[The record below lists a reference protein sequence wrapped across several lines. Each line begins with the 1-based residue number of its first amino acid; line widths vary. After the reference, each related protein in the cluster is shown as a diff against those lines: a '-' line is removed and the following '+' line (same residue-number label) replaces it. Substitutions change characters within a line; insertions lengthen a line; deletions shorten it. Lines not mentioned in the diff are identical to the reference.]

1 MALNGKYPTLLIGLD
16 TGLSKKEE
24 KEWLD
29 LKAKAVSQSSK
40 SEFTDED
47 RTRLTELESKRGSAV
62 YGGDSGPTFNRIP
75 LILDGNVVPAIVSDN
90 STRTVNSI
98 SYINGDVLTTQVR
111 NSVTITIEARQGQ
124 GILSSTFPEVLF
136 MIADQLFSRQDSVP
150 RVSYFGGNVY
160 IPNGFLTSI
169 SRQSGR
175 NTNRE
180 FVTLDIAKAVEETL
194 VDKLKKALDKDQVF
208 TIKNTSSKGPHE

>member
-47 RTRLTELESKRGSAV
+47 RARLTELESKRGSAV

-180 FVTLDIAKAVEETL
+180 FVTLDISKAVEETL
-194 VDKLKKALDKDQVF
+194 VDKLKKALDKDQDF